1 LTQGDVSIGGGD
13 FILNLTGTSLE
24 QGATATFTFGGA
36 MSAVPEP
43 GTWAMMILG
52 FFGLGLAMRSEKAA
66 KMRVSYS

>member
-52 FFGLGLAMRSEKAA
+52 FFGLGLAMRSEKATT
-66 KMRVSYS
+66 MRVSYS